1 MPVQYNVSLI
11 STLSLIMV
19 ITSLGA
25 AESRNLRYSAWA
37 YTVQALLICALLLAF
52 SVGNPALIWW
62 AVVAFF
68 TKALITPYLLRHY
81 IRRTGDQES
90 RAIIGFGP
98 SVLVVAAILW
108 GFYSLLHRNVELLAP
123 TPEAT
128 MEPFRTNLAV
138 SLTVFVLGLY
148 TILSRRDAI
157 KTVIGLCLLENAIHL
172 SLVSLA
178 PQTPETALFGIASEV
193 VITVFLL
200 LYVITGI
207 RQRFGSTDTFQLSEL
222 HW

>member
-1 MPVQYNVSLI
+1 MQEYNVGLI
-11 STLSLIMV
+11 SQLSLVMV
-19 ITSLGA
+19 ITSLIA
-25 AESRNLRYSAWA
+25 AESRNLTYSAWA
-37 YTVQALLICALLLAF
+37 YTLQALLICALLLAF
-52 SVGNPALIWW
+52 SVGNEALIWW

-81 IRRTGDQES
+81 IRQTGDQET

-98 SVLVVAAILW
+98 SVLVVTVILG
-108 GFYSLLHRNVELLAP
+108 GFYWLFHRHVALLAP
-123 TPEAT
+123 TPEAS

-157 KTVIGLCLLENAIHL
+157 KTVIGLCLLENAVHL

-178 PQTPETALFGIASEV
+178 PATPETALFGIASEV

>member
-1 MPVQYNVSLI
+1 VEVKYNVELI
-11 STLSLIMV
+11 SQLSLIMV
-19 ITSLGA
+19 ITSLIA

-37 YTVQALLICALLLAF
+37 YTLQALLICGLLWAF
-52 SVGNPALIWW
+52 SVGNPALKWW
-62 AVVAFF
+62 MVTALF

-81 IRRTGDQES
+81 IRQTGDEETQ
-90 RAIIGFGP
+90 AIIGFGP
-98 SVLVVAAILW
+98 SVVAVTVVL
-108 GFYSLLHRNVELLAP
+108 GVFYWLFHRHAELLAP
-123 TPEAT
+123 TREASV
-128 MEPFRTNLAV
+128 EPFRTNLAV

-148 TILSRRDAI
+148 TIMSRRDAV
-157 KTVIGLCLLENAIHL
+157 KTVIGLCLLENAVHL

-178 PQTPETALFGIASEV
+178 PATPETALFGIASEV